1 MKPIDELKGR
11 ELDAAVAEEVM
22 GWTDFVDEQ
31 NISTA
36 GLWGHEPSNHYSFV
50 PHYSTDIAAA
60 WTVVEKVGETTP
72 GFSLIDWPPDGE
84 AERWVAQIGSHNYP
98 DDLWGE
104 ALAPTAPEAICR
116 AALTA
121 VRAK

>member
-1 MKPIDELKGR
+1 MKPIDELEGR
-11 ELDAAVAEEVM
+11 ELNAAFAEEVM
-22 GWTDFVDEQ
+22 GLPREL
-31 NISTA
+31 IA
-36 GLWGHEPSNHYSFV
+36 ALALGPRC
-50 PHYSTDIAAA
+50 YSTNITAA
-60 WTVVEKVGETTP
+60 WTVVEKLGETTP

-116 AALTA
+116 AALAA
-121 VRAK
+121 VRA